1 MLYSS
6 HVFCALFEMCWLKA
20 RFVKRNQRYIECAF
34 SIPSFLKDRQTE
46 IQRDTERD
54 RDREGGGGE
63 KGRGQE
69 KGSER
74 KTEEKREERR
84 GKTEGE
90 RERMT
95 ENAK

>member
-54 RDREGGGGE
+54 RDREGGGE

-84 GKTEGE
+84 GKQKE
-90 RERMT
+90 RGSE
-95 ENAK
+95 